1 MRGYNRRE
9 EEDVMRTLAALA
21 GLLLALVAQ
30 AQQFPSK
37 PVTLIVPWPA
47 GGSTD
52 IYFRKLGEITVR
64 HLGQPIVIENRPG
77 GSGMNGPATMA
88 RTARPDG
95 YTISQLAITAFR
107 MPHMQKVDWDPIN
120 DFTYIIG
127 LAGYTFGIVVRADSP
142 FKTFQDLIV
151 YARAN
156 PGKLSYA
163 TPGTGTSLH
172 LAMEEVAAKAGVQFL
187 HVPFKGYGDGAIA
200 LMGGHVMVQV
210 DSTGWAKQVDSGAQR
225 LLATLG
231 DKRTRWGAPTV
242 KELGVDTVSNS
253 PFGLVGPKGMPREVV
268 RVLHDAF
275 KKSLDDPE
283 YLKVLAQLDQPA
295 WYMPSDA
302 YARWAVDMFKA
313 ERATIERVGLLLK

>member
-1 MRGYNRRE
+1 MRKI
-9 EEDVMRTLAALA
+9 LALA
-21 GLLLALVAQ
+21 GGLLVAAAAH
-30 AQQFPSK
+30 AQQFPSR

-52 IYFRKLGEITVR
+52 IYFRKLGEITAR
-64 HLGQPIVIENRPG
+64 HLGQPLVIENRPG

-88 RTARPDG
+88 KTAKPDG

-107 MPHMQKVDWDPIN
+107 VPHMQKVDWDPIT

-127 LAGYTFGIVVRADSP
+127 LAGYTFGIVVKADSP
-142 FKTFQDLIV
+142 FKTFQDLLA

-172 LAMEEVAAKAGVQFL
+172 LAMEEIAAKAGVQFL

-210 DSTGWAKQVDSGAQR
+210 DSTGWAKQVDAGAQR

-231 DKRTRWGAPTV
+231 DKRTRWNAPTV

-253 PFGLVGPKGMPREVV
+253 PFGLVGPKGMSRDVV
-268 RVLHDAF
+268 KVVHDAF

-283 YLKVLAQLDQPA
+283 YLKMLAQLDQPA
-295 WYMPSDA
+295 WYMSSED
-302 YARWAVDMFKA
+302 YARWAVDMLKA

>member
-1 MRGYNRRE
+1 
-9 EEDVMRTLAALA
+9 MRTVVALA
-21 GLLLALVAQ
+21 GLLLALAAQ

-52 IYFRKLGEITVR
+52 IYFRKLGEITAR
-64 HLGQPIVIENRPG
+64 HLGQPLVIENRPG
-77 GSGMNGPATMA
+77 GSGMNGPTTMA
-88 RTARPDG
+88 KTARPDG
-95 YTISQLAITAFR
+95 YTISQLAISAYR
-107 MPHMQKVDWDPIN
+107 MPYMQKVDWDPIN

-142 FKTFQDLIV
+142 FKTFQDLLA

-172 LAMEEVAAKAGVQFL
+172 IAMEEIAAKAGVQFL
-187 HVPFKGYGDGAIA
+187 HVPFKGYADGATA

-210 DSTGWAKQVDSGAQR
+210 DSTGWARQVDQGAQR

-231 DKRTRWGAPTV
+231 DKRTRWNAPTV

-253 PFGLVGPKGMPREVV
+253 PFGLVGPKGMPKDVV
-268 RVLHDAF
+268 KVLHDAF

-295 WYMPSDA
+295 WYMSSED
-302 YARWAVDMFKA
+302 YARWAVEMFKA
-313 ERATIERVGLLLK
+313 ERANIERVGLLLK

>member
-1 MRGYNRRE
+1 MKRILG
-9 EEDVMRTLAALA
+9 LAA
-21 GLLLALVAQ
+21 GLLLALAAQ
-30 AQQFPSK
+30 AQSFPTK

-52 IYFRKLGEITVR
+52 IYFRKLGEVTAR
-64 HLGQPIVIENRPG
+64 HLGQPLVIENKPG

-88 RTARPDG
+88 MTARPDG
-95 YTISQLAITAFR
+95 YTISQLTISAFR
-107 MPHMQKVDWDPIN
+107 VPHMQKVDWDPIK

-127 LAGYTFGIVVRADSP
+127 LAGYTFGVVVRADSP
-142 FKTFQDLIV
+142 FKTFNDLLT

-187 HVPFKGYGDGAIA
+187 HIPFKGYADGAIA

-210 DSTGWAKQVDSGAQR
+210 DSTGWAKQVDAGAQR

-253 PFGLVGPKGMPREVV
+253 PYGLVGPKGMPREVV
-268 RVLHDAF
+268 KVLHDAF

-295 WYMPSDA
+295 WYMPSED
-302 YARWAVDMFKA
+302 YAQWAVGMLKA

>member
-1 MRGYNRRE
+1 MRK
-9 EEDVMRTLAALA
+9 LLALA
-21 GLLLALVAQ
+21 GSLLLAAAAH

-52 IYFRKLGEITVR
+52 IYFRKLGETTAR
-64 HLGQPIVIENRPG
+64 HLGQPLVIENRPG

-88 RTARPDG
+88 KTAKPDG

-107 MPHMQKVDWDPIN
+107 VPHMQKVDWDPIN

-127 LAGYTFGIVVRADSP
+127 LAGYTFGIVVKADSP
-142 FKTFQDLIV
+142 FKTFQDLLA

-172 LAMEEVAAKAGVQFL
+172 LAMEEIAAKAGVQFL
-187 HVPFKGYGDGAIA
+187 HIPFKGYGDGAIA

-210 DSTGWAKQVDSGAQR
+210 DSTGWAKQVDAGAQR

-231 DKRTRWGAPTV
+231 DKRTRWNAPTV

-253 PFGLVGPKGMPREVV
+253 PFGLVGPKGMPRDVV
-268 RVLHDAF
+268 KVLHDAF

-283 YLKVLAQLDQPA
+283 YLKMLAQLDQPA
-295 WYMPSDA
+295 WYMSSED
-302 YARWAVDMFKA
+302 YARWAVDMLKA

>member
-1 MRGYNRRE
+1 MRK
-9 EEDVMRTLAALA
+9 LLALA
-21 GLLLALVAQ
+21 GSLLLAAAAH

-52 IYFRKLGEITVR
+52 IYFRKLGEITAR
-64 HLGQPIVIENRPG
+64 HLGQPLVIENRPG

-88 RTARPDG
+88 KTARPDG

-107 MPHMQKVDWDPIN
+107 VPHMQKVDWDPIT
-120 DFTYIIG
+120 DFTYIVG
-127 LAGYTFGIVVRADSP
+127 LAGYTFGIVVKADSP
-142 FKTFQDLIV
+142 FKAFQDLLA

-156 PGKLSYA
+156 PGRLSYA

-172 LAMEEVAAKAGVQFL
+172 LAMEEIAAKAGVQFL

-210 DSTGWAKQVDSGAQR
+210 DSTGWAKQVDAGAQR

-231 DKRTRWGAPTV
+231 DKRTRWNAPTV

-268 RVLHDAF
+268 KVLHDAF

-283 YLKVLAQLDQPA
+283 YLKMLAQLDQPA
-295 WYMPSDA
+295 WYMSSED
-302 YARWAVDMFKA
+302 YARWAVDMLKA

>member
-1 MRGYNRRE
+1 MKRGILGLLA
-9 EEDVMRTLAALA
+9 TALLAATA
-21 GLLLALVAQ
+21 AFGQ
-30 AQQFPSK
+30 AFPSK

-52 IYFRKLGEITVR
+52 IYFRKLGEITQK
-64 HLGQPIVIENRPG
+64 HLGQNLVIENRPG
-77 GSGMNGPATMA
+77 GSGMNGPATMTK
-88 RTARPDG
+88 TAKPDG
-95 YTISQLAITAFR
+95 YTISQLAISAYR
-107 MPHMQKVDWDPIN
+107 MPHMQKVDWDPIS

-127 LAGYTFGIVVRADSP
+127 LAGYTFGVVVKSDSP
-142 FKTFQDLIV
+142 FKTFQDLLA

-172 LAMEEVAAKAGVQFL
+172 LAMEEIASKANVQFL

-200 LMGGHVMVQV
+200 LMGGHVMAQV

-253 PFGLVGPKGMPREVV
+253 PYGLVGPKGMPREVV
-268 RVLHDAF
+268 KVLHDAF

-283 YLKVLAQLDQPA
+283 YLKTLATLDQPA
-295 WYMPSDA
+295 WYQSSED
-302 YARWAVDMFKA
+302 YARWAVDTLKA
-313 ERATIERVGLLLK
+313 ERATIERVGLLAK

>member
-1 MRGYNRRE
+1 MRK
-9 EEDVMRTLAALA
+9 LLALA
-21 GLLLALVAQ
+21 GSLLLAAAAQ

-37 PVTLIVPWPA
+37 PVSLIVPWPA

-52 IYFRKLGEITVR
+52 IYFRKLGEITAR
-64 HLGQPIVIENRPG
+64 HLGQPLVIENRPG

-88 RTARPDG
+88 KTAKPDG

-107 MPHMQKVDWDPIN
+107 VPHMQKVDWDPIT

-127 LAGYTFGIVVRADSP
+127 LAGYTFGIVVKADSP
-142 FKTFQDLIV
+142 FKTFQDLIA

-156 PGKLSYA
+156 PGRLSYA

-172 LAMEEVAAKAGVQFL
+172 LAMEEIAAKAGVQFL

-210 DSTGWAKQVDSGAQR
+210 DSTGWAKQVDAGAQR

-231 DKRTRWGAPTV
+231 DKRTRWNAPTV

-253 PFGLVGPKGMPREVV
+253 PFGLVGPKGMPRDVV
-268 RVLHDAF
+268 KVLHDAF

-283 YLKVLAQLDQPA
+283 YLKILAQLDQPA
-295 WYMPSDA
+295 WYMSSED
-302 YARWAVDMFKA
+302 YARWAVGMLKA

>member
-1 MRGYNRRE
+1 MRLALNAAMAAAC
-9 EEDVMRTLAALA
+9 VMVFAVPAALA
-21 GLLLALVAQ
+21 Q
-30 AQQFPSK
+30 AFPSK
-37 PVTLIVPWPA
+37 PITLICPWPP

-52 IYFRKLGEITVR
+52 LHLRKLGELASK
-64 HLGQPIVIENRPG
+64 HLGQNLVIENKPG

-88 RTARPDG
+88 KTARPDG
-95 YTISQLAITAFR
+95 YTISQLTISAFR
-107 MPHMQKVDWDPIN
+107 VPHMQKVDWDPLT

-127 LAGYTFGIVVRADSP
+127 LAGYTFGVVVKADSP
-142 FKTFQDLIV
+142 FKTFNDLLA

-172 LAMEEVAAKAGVQFL
+172 LAMEEVAAKAGVEFL
-187 HVPFKGYGDGAIA
+187 HVPFKGYADGAIA

-231 DKRTRWGAPTV
+231 DKRTRWDAPTV

-268 RVLHDAF
+268 KVLHDAF

-283 YLKVLAQLDQPA
+283 YLKILAQLDQPA
-295 WYMPSDA
+295 WYRSGED
-302 YARWAVDMFKA
+302 YARWAAEMLKA
-313 ERATIERVGLLLK
+313 ERATIERVGLLVK

>member
-1 MRGYNRRE
+1 MRKI
-9 EEDVMRTLAALA
+9 LALA
-21 GLLLALVAQ
+21 GGLLLAAAAQ
-30 AQQFPSK
+30 AQQFPSR

-52 IYFRKLGEITVR
+52 IYFRKLGEITAR
-64 HLGQPIVIENRPG
+64 HLGQPLVIENRPG

-88 RTARPDG
+88 KTAKPDG

-107 MPHMQKVDWDPIN
+107 VPHMQKVDWDPIT
-120 DFTYIIG
+120 DFSYIIG
-127 LAGYTFGIVVRADSP
+127 LAGYTFGIVVKADSP
-142 FKTFQDLIV
+142 FKTFQDLLA

-172 LAMEEVAAKAGVQFL
+172 LAMEEIAAKAGVQFL
-187 HVPFKGYGDGAIA
+187 HIPFKGYGDGAIA

-210 DSTGWAKQVDSGAQR
+210 DSTGWAKQVDAGAQR

-231 DKRTRWGAPTV
+231 DKRTRWNAPTV

-253 PFGLVGPKGMPREVV
+253 PFGLVGPKGMSRDVV
-268 RVLHDAF
+268 KVVHDAF

-283 YLKVLAQLDQPA
+283 YLKMLAQLDQPA
-295 WYMPSDA
+295 WYMSSED
-302 YARWAVDMFKA
+302 YARWAVDMLKA

>member
-1 MRGYNRRE
+1 MIRILG
-9 EEDVMRTLAALA
+9 LAA
-21 GLLLALVAQ
+21 GLLLALAAQ
-30 AQQFPSK
+30 AQTFPAK

-52 IYFRKLGEITVR
+52 IYFRKLGEVTAR
-64 HLGQPIVIENRPG
+64 HLGQPLVIDNRPG

-88 RTARPDG
+88 KTARPDG
-95 YTISQLAITAFR
+95 YTISQLAISAFR
-107 MPHMQKVDWDPIN
+107 VPYMQKVDWDPIN

-127 LAGYTFGIVVRADSP
+127 LAGYTFGVVVKADSP
-142 FKTFQDLIV
+142 FKTFNDLLA

-187 HVPFKGYGDGAIA
+187 HVPFKGYADGAIA

-210 DSTGWAKQVDSGAQR
+210 DSTGWAKQVDAGAQR

-268 RVLHDAF
+268 KVLHDAF

-295 WYMPSDA
+295 WYMSSDD
-302 YARWAVDMFKA
+302 YARWAVDMLKA

>member
-1 MRGYNRRE
+1 
-9 EEDVMRTLAALA
+9 MRTLAALA
-21 GLLLALVAQ
+21 GLLLALAAQ
-30 AQQFPSK
+30 AQPFPSK

-88 RTARPDG
+88 KTARPDG

-107 MPHMQKVDWDPIN
+107 VPHMQKVDWDPIN

-127 LAGYTFGIVVRADSP
+127 LAGYTFGIVVRADSS
-142 FKTFQDLIV
+142 FKTFQDLLA

-172 LAMEEVAAKAGVQFL
+172 LAMEEIAAKAGVQFL

-210 DSTGWAKQVDSGAQR
+210 DSTGWAKQVDAGAQR

-253 PFGLVGPKGMPREVV
+253 PYGLVGPKGMPAGVV
-268 RVLHDAF
+268 KALHDAF
-275 KKSLDDPE
+275 QKSLDDPE
-283 YLKVLAQLDQPA
+283 YLKVLAQLDQPS
-295 WYMPSDA
+295 WYMSGDD
-302 YARWAVDMFKA
+302 YARWAVEAFKA

>member
-1 MRGYNRRE
+1 MKRISS
-9 EEDVMRTLAALA
+9 LAA
-21 GLLLALVAQ
+21 GLLLALAAH
-30 AQQFPSK
+30 AQQFPSR

-52 IYFRKLGEITVR
+52 IYFRKLGEVTQR
-64 HLGQPIVIENRPG
+64 HLGQNLVIENRPG

-88 RTARPDG
+88 KTAKPDG

-107 MPHMQKVDWDPIN
+107 MPHMQKVDWDPIS

-127 LAGYTFGIVVRADSP
+127 LAGYTFGVVVKADSP
-142 FKTFQDLIV
+142 FKTFNDLIA
-151 YARAN
+151 YAKAN

-172 LAMEEVAAKAGVQFL
+172 LAMEEVGAKAGVQFL
-187 HVPFKGYGDGAIA
+187 HVPFKGYADGAIA

-253 PFGLVGPKGMPREVV
+253 PFGLVGPKGMSPQVV
-268 RVLHDAF
+268 KVLHDAF
-275 KKSLDDPE
+275 KRSLDDPE
-283 YLKVLAQLDQPA
+283 YVKLLAQLDQPA
-295 WYMPSDA
+295 WYQSGED
-302 YARWAVDMFKA
+302 YARWAAEAFRA
-313 ERATIERVGLLLK
+313 ERGTIERVGLLSK

>member
-1 MRGYNRRE
+1 
-9 EEDVMRTLAALA
+9 MRTVLALA
-21 GLLLALVAQ
+21 GLLLALAAQ

-52 IYFRKLGEITVR
+52 IYFRKLGEITAR
-64 HLGQPIVIENRPG
+64 HLGQPLVIENRPG

-88 RTARPDG
+88 KTARPDG
-95 YTISQLAITAFR
+95 YTISQLAISAYR
-107 MPHMQKVDWDPIN
+107 MPYMQKVDWDPIN

-127 LAGYTFGIVVRADSP
+127 LAGYTFGVVVRADSP
-142 FKTFQDLIV
+142 FKTFQDLIA

-172 LAMEEVAAKAGVQFL
+172 IAMEEIAAKAGVQFL
-187 HVPFKGYGDGAIA
+187 HVPFKGYADGATA

-210 DSTGWAKQVDSGAQR
+210 DSTGWARQVDQGAQR

-253 PFGLVGPKGMPREVV
+253 PFGLVGPKGMPRDVV
-268 RVLHDAF
+268 KVLHDAF

-283 YLKVLAQLDQPA
+283 YLKVLSQLDQPA
-295 WYMPSDA
+295 WYMSSDD
-302 YARWAVDMFKA
+302 YARWAVEMFKA
-313 ERATIERVGLLLK
+313 ERANIERVGLLLK

>member
-1 MRGYNRRE
+1 MNRAGLGL
-9 EEDVMRTLAALA
+9 LAAL
-21 GLLLALVAQ
+21 LLVVTSALGQ
-30 AQQFPSK
+30 SFPSK

-52 IYFRKLGEITVR
+52 IYFRKLGEVTQK
-64 HLGQPIVIENRPG
+64 HLGQNLVIENRPG
-77 GSGMNGPATMA
+77 GSGNNGPTTMA
-88 RTARPDG
+88 KTAQPDG
-95 YTISQLAITAFR
+95 YTISQLTISAFR
-107 MPHMQKVDWDPIN
+107 APHMQKVDWDPIN

-127 LAGYTFGIVVRADSP
+127 LAGYTFGIVVKADSP
-142 FKTFQDLIV
+142 FKTFQDLIG
-151 YARAN
+151 YAKAN

-187 HVPFKGYGDGAIA
+187 HIPFKGYADGAIA

-210 DSTGWAKQVDSGAQR
+210 DSTGWAKQVDAGAQR

-253 PFGLVGPKGMPREVV
+253 PFGLVGPKGMQPQVV
-268 RVLHDAF
+268 KVLHDAF
-275 KKSLDDPE
+275 KKSLDDPD
-283 YLKVLAQLDQPA
+283 YLKVLATLDQPA
-295 WYMPSDA
+295 WYQSSQD
-302 YARWAVDMFKA
+302 YAKWAAETFKA
-313 ERATIERVGLLLK
+313 ERLTIERVGLLSK

>member
-1 MRGYNRRE
+1 MRI
-9 EEDVMRTLAALA
+9 VLALA
-21 GLLLALVAQ
+21 GLALALAAQ
-30 AQQFPSK
+30 AQQFPAK

-52 IYFRKLGEITVR
+52 IYFRKLGEITAR
-64 HLGQPIVIENRPG
+64 HLGQPLVIENRPG

-88 RTARPDG
+88 KTARPDG
-95 YTISQLAITAFR
+95 YTISQLAISAYR
-107 MPHMQKVDWDPIN
+107 MPYMQKVDWDPIN

-127 LAGYTFGIVVRADSP
+127 LAGYTFGVVVRADSP
-142 FKTFQDLIV
+142 FKTFQDLLD

-172 LAMEEVAAKAGVQFL
+172 IAMEEIAAIAGVQFL
-187 HVPFKGYGDGAIA
+187 HVPFKGYADGATA

-210 DSTGWAKQVDSGAQR
+210 DSTGWARQVDQGAQR

-231 DKRTRWGAPTV
+231 DKRTRWNAPTV

-253 PFGLVGPKGMPREVV
+253 PFGLVGPRGMPKDVV
-268 RVLHDAF
+268 KVLHDAF

-295 WYMPSDA
+295 WYMSSED
-302 YARWAVDMFKA
+302 YARWAVEMFKA
-313 ERATIERVGLLLK
+313 ERANIERVGLLLK

>member
-1 MRGYNRRE
+1 MNRILG
-9 EEDVMRTLAALA
+9 LAA
-21 GLLLALVAQ
+21 GLLLALAAQ

-37 PVTLIVPWPA
+37 PVMLIVPWPA

-52 IYFRKLGEITVR
+52 IYFRKLGEITAR
-64 HLGQPIVIENRPG
+64 HLGQPLVIENRPG

-88 RTARPDG
+88 KTAKPDG
-95 YTISQLAITAFR
+95 YTISQLAISAFR
-107 MPHMQKVDWDPIN
+107 MPHMQKVDWDPVK

-127 LAGYTFGIVVRADSP
+127 LAGYTFGIVVKSDSP
-142 FKTFQDLIV
+142 FKTFNDLIT

-172 LAMEEVAAKAGVQFL
+172 LAMEEIAAKAGVEFL
-187 HVPFKGYGDGAIA
+187 HVPFKGYADGAIA

-210 DSTGWAKQVDSGAQR
+210 DSTGWARQVDAGAQR

-231 DKRTRWGAPTV
+231 DKRTRWNAPTV

-253 PFGLVGPKGMPREVV
+253 PFGLVGPKGMPRETVK
-268 RVLHDAF
+268 VLHDAF
-275 KKSLDDPE
+275 RKSLEDAE
-283 YLKVLAQLDQPA
+283 YLKVLAQLDQPG
-295 WYMPSDA
+295 WYMSGDD
-302 YARWAVDMFKA
+302 YARWAVETLKA
-313 ERATIERVGLLLK
+313 ERATIERAGLLLK

>member
-1 MRGYNRRE
+1 MRRILG
-9 EEDVMRTLAALA
+9 LAA
-21 GLLLALVAQ
+21 GLALALAAQ
-30 AQQFPSK
+30 AQTFPAK

-52 IYFRKLGEITVR
+52 IYFRKLGEVTAR
-64 HLGQPIVIENRPG
+64 HLGQPLVIDNRPG

-88 RTARPDG
+88 KTARPDG
-95 YTISQLAITAFR
+95 YTISQLAISAYR
-107 MPHMQKVDWDPIN
+107 VPHMQKVDWDPIN

-127 LAGYTFGIVVRADSP
+127 LAGYTFGVVVRADSP
-142 FKTFQDLIV
+142 FKTFNDLLT

-187 HVPFKGYGDGAIA
+187 HVPFKGYADGAIA

-210 DSTGWAKQVDSGAQR
+210 DSTGWAKQVDAGAQR

-268 RVLHDAF
+268 KVLHDAF

-295 WYMPSDA
+295 WYMSSED
-302 YARWAVDMFKA
+302 YARWAVDMLKA

>member
-1 MRGYNRRE
+1 MTRILG
-9 EEDVMRTLAALA
+9 LAA
-21 GLLLALVAQ
+21 GLLLAFAAQ
-30 AQQFPSK
+30 AQTFPAK

-52 IYFRKLGEITVR
+52 IYFRKLGEVTAR
-64 HLGQPIVIENRPG
+64 HLGQPLVIENRPG

-88 RTARPDG
+88 KTARPDG
-95 YTISQLAITAFR
+95 YTISQLTISAYR
-107 MPHMQKVDWDPIN
+107 VPHMQKVDWDPLT

-127 LAGYTFGIVVRADSP
+127 LAGYTFGVVVKADSP
-142 FKTFQDLIV
+142 FKTFNDLLI

-172 LAMEEVAAKAGVQFL
+172 LAMEEVAAKAGVEFL
-187 HVPFKGYGDGAIA
+187 HVPFKGCADGAIA

-210 DSTGWAKQVDSGAQR
+210 DSTCWAKQVDAGAQR

-253 PFGLVGPKGMPREVV
+253 PFGLVGPKGMPRDVV
-268 RVLHDAF
+268 KTLHDAF

-283 YLKVLAQLDQPA
+283 YLKLLAMLDQSA
-295 WYMPSDA
+295 WYQSGED
-302 YARWAVDMFKA
+302 YARWAAEMLKA